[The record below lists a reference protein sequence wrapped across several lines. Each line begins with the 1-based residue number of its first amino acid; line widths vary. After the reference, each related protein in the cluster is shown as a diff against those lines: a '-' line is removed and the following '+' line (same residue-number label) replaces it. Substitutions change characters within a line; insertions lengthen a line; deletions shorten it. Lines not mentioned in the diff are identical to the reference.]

1 MSEAM
6 VIDIIREAFWNVL
19 LVVGPILL
27 VSLTI
32 GLLISVFQAATSIS
46 EQTLTFVP
54 KLVAVL
60 VLTVIILPFIIGTL
74 QEFTIN
80 LFQLIPQMGV

>member
-1 MSEAM
+1 MSESM

-32 GLLISVFQAATSIS
+32 GLTISVFQAATSIS

-54 KLVAVL
+54 KLIAVL
-60 VLTVIILPFIIGTL
+60 LLTVLILPFILGTM
-74 QEFTIN
+74 QEFTISM
-80 LFQLIPQMGV
+80 FTLITEMGP